1 MGVPEA
7 EALLTHLAIKDN
19 VAASTQNQALSTLLF
34 LSSTVTSLTN
44 PYLNRYSSSPKQKR
58 LPPGGAFALT

>member
-44 PYLNRYSSSPKQKR
+44 PYRNRYSSSP
-58 LPPGGAFALT
+58 